1 VKLKNF
7 DSYSRAYSK
16 DPKRFAQRVAIASP
30 TAKGLEMFRVV
41 KTANEAFNLE
51 EDLPIIPWNNFS
63 FSSSTINENF
73 HNVIYNREELP
84 DTRKLRSDF
93 RTTEFIPSSIKDR
106 SLVKKMK
113 FPITGI
119 NKNGETDFKTYGK
132 FKKSEDR
139 FDEFQEKIVPL
150 SRFEILAVGG
160 RPLHAQ
166 KRVNKI
172 PFDVDLSRFKYLD
185 ESLKICKKIN
195 EKYRPD
201 FYLISLLE
209 SGGKVYL
216 ESVSRDCPLTP
227 SQGLRMYEAAYENH
241 YNSKIPNWFKKEM
254 FDSHVKPYYKKRY
267 YDSLLLKPTGIID
280 LEKYLG

>member
-1 VKLKNF
+1 VRLKNF
-7 DSYSRAYSK
+7 DSYSRAYSS
-16 DPKRFAQRVAIASP
+16 DPKRFNQRVAIASP
-30 TAKGLEMFRVV
+30 TANGLGMFRVI
-41 KTANEAFNLE
+41 KTANEAFSLD

-63 FSSSTINENF
+63 FSSGSINENF
-73 HNVIYNREELP
+73 HNVIYNREPLP
-84 DTRKLRSDF
+84 DRAQMRQDF
-93 RTTEFIPSSIKDR
+93 KDTAFFPSTVKDR

-113 FPITGI
+113 FPILGI
-119 NKNGETDFKTYGK
+119 NRAGETDFKTYGK

-139 FDEFQEKIVPL
+139 FDEFQEKITPL
-150 SRFEILAVGG
+150 SRFEILASGD

-185 ESLKICKKIN
+185 EAASICKKIN

-201 FYLISLLE
+201 FYLVSLLE
-209 SGGKVYL
+209 ANGKIYL
-216 ESVSRDCPLTP
+216 ESVSRDCSLTP
-227 SQGLRMYEAAYENH
+227 SQGLKMYESAYEKH

-267 YDSLLLKPTGIID
+267 YDSLLLKPSGIIS